1 MSLFTRITELRTAV
15 SGSVSDWDRNVES
28 LSTRTSSGRK
38 VTRRNS
44 LQMIAVYA
52 CQSLIGDA
60 VASLPVDHYTLKDGR
75 REGFDPLRSPRWVK
89 QPNPFQTSYEFWFR
103 VVISLLSDGN
113 AFLYTLRN
121 ERGEVSALYCLHPQA
136 VSIIDGPLGDNKFQV
151 SDDNGNIQGTFDRS
165 QVLHIPAFVVPGFS
179 RGLSPLDMAREAIGL
194 GLTSEEFGA
203 RFFEQGTTMA
213 GVIEHPGTPRPDE
226 ARLLRDMFRKTHA
239 GVKNSHSVGVLTGG
253 ASFKPITLTPEQAQ
267 FLETRRFQK
276 AEIAL
281 LYRVPAYLVDS
292 SVSST
297 WGTGIEE
304 QNKFFVDQ
312 TLMPWI
318 VRIEQ
323 SVSTFLLPGFQYI
336 RFNVD
341 ARLRA
346 KTKERYE
353 SYQLGLNNGFLS
365 SDEIRAMEDLGPL
378 PKKLGQRYYRPL
390 NLAVVGEEEKAEK
403 ESKPE
408 AGPPLVPPPVPSAD
422 PNADPNANEEPN
434 VTDQEDKDEAG
445 TQSGTN

>member
-1 MSLFTRITELRTAV
+1 MSGLASDWARDVESGSFLRTA
-15 SGSVSDWDRNVES
+15 
-28 LSTRTSSGRK
+28 SGRR
-38 VTRRNS
+38 VSRRSS
-44 LQMIAVYA
+44 LQMVSVYA
-52 CQSLIGDA
+52 CQSLIADA
-60 VASLPVDHYTLKDGR
+60 VASLPVEHYTKINGR
-75 REGFDPLRSPRWVK
+75 KESFDAVRSPRWIR

-103 VVISLLSDGN
+103 VIVSLLTDGN

-121 ERGEVSALYCLHPQA
+121 DRGEVAALYCLHPQN
-136 VSIIDGPLGDNKFQV
+136 VHIVDGPLGDNSYQV
-151 SDDNGNIQGTFDRS
+151 SDDQGAVQGTFDRS
-165 QVLHIPAFVVPGFS
+165 QILHISAFTVPGAS
-179 RGLSPLDMAREAIGL
+179 RGLSPIDMAREAIGL
-194 GLTSEEFGA
+194 GLVAEEFGS

-226 ARLLRDMFRKTHA
+226 ARLLRDMFRKTHS

-253 ASFKPITLTPEQAQ
+253 ASFKPITLSPEQAQ

-276 AEIAL
+276 TEIAL

-323 SVSTFLLPGFQYI
+323 SVSTFLLPGLQYI

-346 KTKERYE
+346 KTKDRYE
-353 SYQLGLNNGFLS
+353 SYQVALNNGFLNA
-365 SDEIRAMEDLGPL
+365 DEIRAMEDLAPL

-390 NLAVVGEEEKAEK
+390 NLGIVGDDEKKEDPKPAVVPA
-403 ESKPE
+403 
-408 AGPPLVPPPVPSAD
+408 PPAVPD
-422 PNADPNANEEPN
+422 PNADPTTEQAPD
-434 VTDQEDKDEAG
+434 VTEMEDDAD
-445 TQSGTN
+445 

>member
-1 MSLFTRITELRTAV
+1 MV
-15 SGSVSDWDRNVES
+15 
-28 LSTRTSSGRK
+28 
-38 VTRRNS
+38 
-44 LQMIAVYA
+44 AVYA

-60 VASLPVDHYTLKDGR
+60 VASLPVDHYTKISGR
-75 REGFDPLRSPRWVK
+75 KETFDPIRSPRWIR

-103 VVISLLSDGN
+103 VIISLLTDGN
-113 AFLYTLRN
+113 AFIYTLRN
-121 ERGEVSALYCLHPQA
+121 DRGEVAALYCMHPQY
-136 VSIIDGPLGDNKFQV
+136 VNILDGPLGDNRYEV
-151 SDDNGNIQGTFDRS
+151 SDDNGAVHGVLDRS
-165 QVLHIPAFVVPGFS
+165 QLLHIPAFTVPGAS
-179 RGLSPLDMAREAIGL
+179 RGLSPIDMAREAIGL
-194 GLTSEEFGA
+194 GLVAEEFGS

-253 ASFKPITLTPEQAQ
+253 AQFKPITLSPEQAQ

-276 AEIAL
+276 TEIAL

-323 SVSTFLLPGFQYI
+323 AVSTFLLPGLQYI

-346 KTKERYE
+346 KTKDRYE
-353 SYQLGLNNGFLS
+353 AYQTALNNGFLNA
-365 SDEIRAMEDLGPL
+365 DEIRAMEDLAPL

-390 NLAVVGEEEKAEK
+390 NLGVVGDEEKAKEEK
-403 ESKPE
+403 KAQ
-408 AGPPLVPPPVPSAD
+408 AGPPVAPVPPVVPD
-422 PNADPNANEEPN
+422 PNADPNAQQDPN
-434 VTDQEDKDEAG
+434 ATDQKDDQNADG
-445 TQSGTN
+445 A

>member
-1 MSLFTRITELRTAV
+1 MSLFTRIGEMRSALSSLASDWERDVEGFGTRTA
-15 SGSVSDWDRNVES
+15 
-28 LSTRTSSGRK
+28 SGRK
-38 VTRRNS
+38 VNRRSS
-44 LQMIAVYA
+44 LQMVAVYA

-60 VASLPVDHYTLKDGR
+60 VASLPVEHYTTISGR
-75 REGFDPLRSPRWVK
+75 KETFDRSPRWVT
-89 QPNPFQTSYEFWFR
+89 QPNPYQTSYEFWFR

-113 AFLYTLRN
+113 AFIHTMRN
-121 ERGEVSALYCLHPQA
+121 DRGEVVALYCLHPQY
-136 VSIIDGPLGDNKFQV
+136 VTILDGPLGENRYEVTDYLGAV
-151 SDDNGNIQGTFDRS
+151 QGVYDRS
-165 QVLHIPAFVVPGFS
+165 QVLHVPAFTVPGMS

-194 GLTSEEFGA
+194 GLTAEEFGS
-203 RFFEQGTTMA
+203 RFFEQGSTMA
-213 GVIEHPGTPRPDE
+213 GVIEHPGSPRPDE
-226 ARLLRDMFRKTHA
+226 AKLLRDMFRKTHA

-253 ASFKPITLTPEQAQ
+253 ASFKPISLSPEQAQ

-323 SVSTFLLPGFQYI
+323 AVSTFLLPGQQYI

-346 KTKERYE
+346 KTKDRYE
-353 SYQLGLNNGFLS
+353 SYQVALSNGFLN

-390 NLAVVGEEEKAEK
+390 NLGVVGDEDKAPK
-403 ESKPE
+403 ETAPP
-408 AGPPLVPPPVPSAD
+408 AGNDPQNPPNPPVD
-422 PNADPNANEEPN
+422 PNADPNQQQDPN
-434 VTDQEDKDEAG
+434 VTDQGNKNANG
-445 TQSGTN
+445 A

>member
-1 MSLFTRITELRTAV
+1 MGGSLA
-15 SGSVSDWDRNVES
+15 DWDRNVET
-28 LSTRTSSGRK
+28 LSVRTASGRK
-38 VTRRNS
+38 VNRRNS
-44 LQMIAVYA
+44 LQMVAVYA

-60 VASLPVDHYTLKDGR
+60 VASLPVDHYTQKDGR
-75 REGFDPLRSPRWVK
+75 RENFDSSRSPRWVR

-103 VVISLLSDGN
+103 VVISLLTDGN
-113 AFLYTLRN
+113 AFIYTLRN
-121 ERGEVSALYCLHPQA
+121 DRGEVAALYCIHPQY
-136 VSIIDGPLGDNKFQV
+136 VNILDGPLGDNRYEV
-151 SDDNGNIQGTFDRS
+151 TDDQGAIQGVFDRS
-165 QVLHIPAFVVPGFS
+165 QLLHIPAFTVPGCS

-194 GLTSEEFGA
+194 GLTAEEFGS

-253 ASFKPITLTPEQAQ
+253 ASFKPITLSPEAAQ

-292 SVSST
+292 TVSST

-323 SVSTFLLPGFQYI
+323 AVSTFLLPGFQYI

-346 KTKERYE
+346 KTKDRYE
-353 SYQLGLNNGFLS
+353 SYQVALNNGFLNA
-365 SDEIRAMEDLGPL
+365 DEIRAMEDLGPL
-378 PKKLGQRYYRPL
+378 PKKLGQKFYRPL
-390 NLAVVGEEEKAEK
+390 NLAIVGDEEKAEK
-403 ESKPE
+403 EEKPA
-408 AGPPLVPPPVPSAD
+408 AGIPPVPPVAPAD
-422 PNADPNANEEPN
+422 PNAEPNANDDPN
-434 VTDQEDKDEAG
+434 VTDQEDKNDA
-445 TQSGTN
+445 